1 VIRGNKTTAVET
13 RGGLARLG
21 DLIARFRRNKRGNV
35 AMMVGIAAI
44 PLIAAVG
51 CVVDYTMATSARTK
65 LQAGV
70 DSAVLAAISSN
81 SPLVNTAENMTGNGT
96 VANGTTYL
104 TNFFNANAPASPT
117 ATLQN
122 ASVTKSGNTVTA
134 TLGFT
139 AQVPTAFLGVIG
151 FNNVTVT
158 GTSTASFTFATYIDF
173 YLLLDNTPSMG
184 LGATQNDINNL
195 VTLTGC
201 AFGCHDI
208 SGAEDYY
215 TVARNNHVTL
225 RIDVLAQA
233 TSDMMTTAANTQQL
247 PNQYRM
253 AIYTFGTWGS
263 LSQPSD
269 VAQQASNNYAPNLV
283 YPTGGG
289 GCPTP
294 GTNLSSAGSQS
305 AQIGLMTVYH
315 NNENNDRAT
324 NYDSMLPAINTC
336 IAAPGNGL
344 SASSPQKVLF
354 IVTDGLADEVN
365 PGNCAAWPNGNL
377 ITGQSRCIEPINTSL
392 CTTIKN
398 RGIRIALLYTT
409 YLLPNSDSWSNS
421 NVVPLLPSIAPA
433 MQACASPGLYFEVS
447 PTQGI
452 SQAMNALFQ
461 KVISTAHITN

>member
-1 VIRGNKTTAVET
+1 VIRGNKTTVVER
-13 RGGLARLG
+13 RGRLARVG
-21 DLIARFRRNKRGNV
+21 DLIARFRRNRRGNV
-35 AMMVGIAAI
+35 AIIAGMSAL
-44 PLIAAVG
+44 PMIAAVG
-51 CVVDYTMATSARTK
+51 CVVDYAMATSAKAK
-65 LQAGV
+65 LQAGA
-70 DSAVLAAISSN
+70 DSAVLAAVSSN
-81 SPLVNTAENMTGNGT
+81 SPLVATAENMSGNGNVT
-96 VANGTTYL
+96 NGTTYL

-122 ASVTKSGNTVTA
+122 VNVTKSGNTVTA
-134 TLGFT
+134 ALGFT

-151 FNNVTVT
+151 FQNITVT

-184 LGATQNDINNL
+184 LGATQTDINNL

-215 TVARNNHVTL
+215 TVARAHSVTL

-233 TSDMMTTAANTQQL
+233 TSDLMTMAANTQQL

-263 LSQPSD
+263 LSNPSD
-269 VAQQASNNYAPNLV
+269 VAKQASNNYAPNLV
-283 YPTGGG
+283 YPTSGG

-294 GTNLSSAGSQS
+294 GTNLSTAGTQS
-305 AQIGLMTVYH
+305 AQIGLMTINH
-315 NNENNDRAT
+315 NNENSDRAT
-324 NYDSMLPAINTC
+324 NYDAMLPAINTC
-336 IAAPGNGL
+336 IAAPGNGQ
-344 SASSPQKVLF
+344 SPSTPQKVLF
-354 IVTDGLADEVN
+354 LVTDGLADEVD
-365 PGNCAAWPNGNL
+365 PGNCAAWPSGNL
-377 ITGQSRCIEPINTSL
+377 LSGSHRCIEPINSTL
-392 CTTIKN
+392 CSDIKS

-409 YLLPNSDSWSNS
+409 YLLPNSDAWSNS

-461 KVISTAHITN
+461 KVVSTAHISN